1 MKLPA
6 KHAKIIGNA
15 ILAAQVDYQMY
26 YDYLGKG
33 DEDSA
38 ELFKKAH
45 ARAIETLRGYG
56 IPAGRTVYEIESDL
70 MKEITKGYET
80 ATIA

>member
-6 KHAKIIGNA
+6 KHAKIIGDA
-15 ILAAQVDYQMY
+15 ILAAQVDYQLY
-26 YDYLGKG
+26 YDFSDKG
-33 DEDSA
+33 NEESA

-56 IPAGRTVYEIESDL
+56 IDAGRTIYEIESDL
-70 MKEITKGYET
+70 TKELTKGYET
-80 ATIA
+80 ATIE